1 MTKLIEQAEAADAKL
16 LFEQIEAQSAALRDT
31 NIGDIIDRQP
41 SYLNSGAWQDMI
53 NRKKKS
59 NDPMGGAF
67 TSRHSGFNQINL
79 SSTLQTKSPSSKL
92 KGIKA

>member
-1 MTKLIEQAEAADAKL
+1 
-16 LFEQIEAQSAALRDT
+16 
-31 NIGDIIDRQP
+31 
-41 SYLNSGAWQDMI
+41 MI

-92 KGIKA
+92 KGIKAQSRTFTNSSKFMTAADTRNVTHSGTGIFG